1 MYFENLHFQNNPGAH
16 CLCFIDFGVL
26 YTATVVGYV
35 KLATEPFQDQ
45 TENARNV
52 ACSPRVQINS
62 WILLGT
68 RTRFF
73 LVNQIINWIGNI
85 RKEYTDA
92 KTCSYSTAP
101 CKACPP
107 PFTSLPLDISWK
119 LYYTPLASNNS
130 WKPVQYITDTSLQ
143 QL

>member
-16 CLCFIDFGVL
+16 CLCFIDFGYL

-35 KLATEPFQDQ
+35 KLATEPFQGQ
-45 TENARNV
+45 TENAWNV
-52 ACSPRVQINS
+52 ACSPRVEINS
-62 WILLGT
+62 WMLLGT
-68 RTRFF
+68 EH
-73 LVNQIINWIGNI
+73 VSSWWISVINWIGNI

-92 KTCSYSTAP
+92 KIYSYSTAP

-119 LYYTPLASNNS
+119 LYDTPLVSNKS
-130 WKPVQYITDTSLQ
+130 WQPAQYITDTPLQ